1 MDIQFV
7 EHLLANATSVTIFG
21 YGSLLW
27 KPDFTYKRRQIG
39 HITGFVRRFYQG
51 NITHRGTPET
61 PGRCATLVKS
71 SGGSVW
77 GVAFDVEGTDEV
89 RRAMCGLNLREMT
102 LGGYILMT
110 MTFYPR
116 DGSPPR
122 PVLVYTATEHNSLYL
137 GSDDTP
143 IEDIAKDIV
152 AARGFAGSNI
162 EYVTKMADFVRE
174 HIPED
179 DDEHLFSLD
188 RSVRNHTQDLI
199 QSHSSSSNYERS
211 IYVEAVT
218 SS

>member
-1 MDIQFV
+1 MDIHFAEQ
-7 EHLLANATSVTIFG
+7 LLENATSVAIFG

-27 KPDFTYKRRQIG
+27 KPDFTYERREIG
-39 HITGFVRRFYQG
+39 HIKGFVRRFYQG
-51 NITHRGTPET
+51 NITHRGTSET

-71 SGGSVW
+71 NGGSVW
-77 GVAFDVEGTDEV
+77 GVAFNVEGKDEV

-110 MTFYPR
+110 VTFYPR

-137 GSDDTP
+137 GSDSIP
-143 IEDIAKDIV
+143 VEDIAKDIV
-152 AARGFAGSNI
+152 AARGFAGSNV

-188 RSVRNHTQDLI
+188 KYVRNHSRNIL
-199 QSHSSSSNYERS
+199 QSHNSSSNYERNV
-211 IYVEAVT
+211 YHEAVT
-218 SS
+218 SR